1 MNEKYMRF
9 KKLILPTLT
18 VVMIASMIQGCAATS
33 SKGMLNMTDNSK
45 SIELTISEPKSI
57 ENGEDE
63 AFDWVEL
70 GSLDD
75 AETLRSAWDKILGT
89 SGSVG
94 NKQGTLYATPDGKN
108 DNNNTLHVV
117 LHNNAFYKTLSDT
130 SSDTYKKLAEAA
142 TNQYKDLISED
153 TETQMMMGI
162 NGYFNILQDS
172 SDQSYSNPY
181 KTLTR
186 AEVMAALTRATT
198 PVSTNLDSSKEFN
211 AAVGDSKY
219 NKYAESLDKT
229 AFISTKD
236 GSLNSDTYNSN
247 ISRAEAIYMLVNT
260 YYSEEFKNMN
270 VEEAE
275 ANFKFDDAKDAGNLA
290 DKIGVKS
297 GDKMASAK
305 ILKHMLDNS
314 SEGLDTKLYKSLLF
328 AHEMGMVTSETNWNQ
343 SITKAEF
350 IGMITDILSGDSSVE
365 VFDSAAT
372 KSLTMAEF
380 KKKYP
385 AGSKIKGA
393 DGYYTIDGYG
403 DGEVYFYSP
412 DGMYMYSDTPLD
424 DLLEGP
430 SEEAKKADKAYK
442 EGKYPDNVIEHQRA
456 MDKYRK
462 ATKDYIDGKLDHQPS
477 TASGD
482 LNGWATGASV
492 NNLTVRFTTK
502 GYPCVVTDEG
512 YVMYE
517 SMILSD
523 GMCDFTWGVP
533 GGPYKDSAEA
543 LYDWGIENGH
553 PNDFRTG
560 LTYKQLQ
567 KIFGKLDKNSKSI
580 TFKEFINL

>member
-33 SKGMLNMTDNSK
+33 SKGILNMTDNSK

-75 AETLRSAWDKILGT
+75 AETLRSAWDKIFRT

-94 NKQGTLYATPDGKN
+94 NKQGVLYATPDGKN

-117 LHNNAFYKTLSDT
+117 LHNNVFYRTLSDT

-198 PVSTNLDSSKEFN
+198 PVSKNLDSSKEFN

-236 GSLNSDTYNSN
+236 GSLNSDTYNKN

-260 YYSEEFKNMN
+260 YFSEDFKNMN
-270 VEEAE
+270 VAEAE

-290 DKIGVKS
+290 DKLGIKS

-350 IGMITDILSGDSSVE
+350 IGMITDILSGDASINI
-365 VFDSAAT
+365 FDSEDT
-372 KSLTMAEF
+372 PTNNKMTMAEF
-380 KKKYP
+380 AKKYP
-385 AGSKIKGA
+385 VGSKIKGG
-393 DGYYTIDGYG
+393 DGDYTILDYQN
-403 DGEVYFYSP
+403 GEVIFQMP
-412 DGMYMYSDTPLD
+412 NGMYSYSDTPLD
-424 DLLEGP
+424 DLLRGP
-430 SEEAKKADKAYK
+430 SEEEKQALKDYKA
-442 EGKYPDNVIEHQRA
+442 GKYPTADPMQQKSWDSWKKLSKQYFDGDITGQLVPQQVYGGHTGYNN
-456 MDKYRK
+456 Y
-462 ATKDYIDGKLDHQPS
+462 KD
-477 TASGD
+477 
-482 LNGWATGASV
+482 
-492 NNLTVRFTTK
+492 LTVRRTTK
-502 GYPCVVTDEG
+502 GFACVVDKDGNVYYATMLLPDGQTTFRDGVITQSDEAIMKWCDKHHIG
-512 YVMYE
+512 NM
-517 SMILSD
+517 SKDLS
-523 GMCDFTWGVP
+523 
-533 GGPYKDSAEA
+533 
-543 LYDWGIENGH
+543 
-553 PNDFRTG
+553 
-560 LTYKQLQ
+560 YKQLQ
-567 KIFGKLDKNSKSI
+567 SILGKLDKNSKV
-580 TFKEFINL
+580 TTWKQWRTRH

>member
-9 KKLILPTLT
+9 KRLILPTLT

-75 AETLRSAWDKILGT
+75 AETLRSAWDKVLGT

-117 LHNNAFYKTLSDT
+117 LHNNAFYKTISDT

-270 VEEAE
+270 VAEAE

-372 KSLTMAEF
+372 KSMTMAEF

-385 AGSKIKGA
+385 VGSKIKQL
-393 DGYYTIDGYG
+393 DGVYTIEAYDDKY
-403 DGEVYFYSP
+403 VYYLCP
-412 DGMYMYSDTPLD
+412 DGTRGCCDEPFKENPTV
-424 DLLEGP
+424 
-430 SEEAKKADKAYK
+430 SEEQKKADKAYK
-442 EGKYPDNVIEHQRA
+442 EGKYPDNVIEHQQA

-462 ATKDYIDGKLDHQPS
+462 AIKDYIDGKLDHQPS
-477 TASGD
+477 ADKGD
-482 LNGWATGASV
+482 LAGWPTGYRFD
-492 NNLTVRFTTK
+492 NLKVRLTTK

-517 SMILSD
+517 SMILPD
-523 GMCDFTWGVP
+523 GMCIFTNGVEV
-533 GGPYKDSAEA
+533 GPYKDSASE
-543 LYDWGIENGH
+543 LSDWGIENGH
-553 PNDFRTG
+553 PNDFLTG

>member
-1 MNEKYMRF
+1 
-9 KKLILPTLT
+9 
-18 VVMIASMIQGCAATS
+18 
-33 SKGMLNMTDNSK
+33 MLNMTDNSK

-385 AGSKIKGA
+385 VGSKVKCIYGT
-393 DGYYTIDGYG
+393 YTILDYS
-403 DGEVYFYSP
+403 DNEVTYQAP
-412 DGMYMYSDTPLD
+412 DGTYCCSKDTLD
-424 DLLEGP
+424 FPTEKTDEQKQA
-430 SEEAKKADKAYK
+430 EKDYKA
-442 EGKYPDNVIEHQRA
+442 GKYPTDEYYQQRA
-456 MDKYRK
+456 LDKYREVTK
-462 ATKDYIDGKLDHQPS
+462 AYIDGKIDKVPQN
-477 TASGD
+477 TDYDGD
-482 LNGWATGASV
+482 FTGV
-492 NNLTVRFTTK
+492 DYNNIIIRYTTK
-502 GYPCVVTDEG
+502 GYPCIVFEGMVIYDEM
-512 YVMYE
+512 VMPEGRVEFSGSAQPLMKWCDDRGIADYY
-517 SMILSD
+517 SLS
-523 GMCDFTWGVP
+523 
-533 GGPYKDSAEA
+533 
-543 LYDWGIENGH
+543 
-553 PNDFRTG
+553 
-560 LTYKQLQ
+560 YKQLQ
-567 KIFGKLDKNSKSI
+567 QIFGKLDKNSKSM
-580 TFKEFINL
+580 TLKEFYK

>member
-75 AETLRSAWDKILGT
+75 AETLRSAWDKTLGT

-350 IGMITDILSGDSSVE
+350 IGMITDILSGDSSAE

-372 KSLTMAEF
+372 KSMTMAEF

-385 AGSKIKGA
+385 VGSKIKQL
-393 DGYYTIDGYG
+393 DGVYTIEAYDDKY
-403 DGEVYFYSP
+403 VYFLCP
-412 DGMYMYSDTPLD
+412 DGTRGYD
-424 DLLEGP
+424 DEP
-430 SEEAKKADKAYK
+430 FEENPKVSEEQIKADKAYK

-456 MDKYRK
+456 MDKYREVTK
-462 ATKDYIDGKLDHQPS
+462 AYIDGKIDRVPRF
-477 TASGD
+477 TEYYDG
-482 LNGWATGASV
+482 NPTGV
-492 NNLTVRFTTK
+492 DTNNIIIRYTTK
-502 GYPCVVTDEG
+502 GYACIVFEG
-512 YVMYE
+512 MVIYE
-517 SMILSD
+517 EML
-523 GMCDFTWGVP
+523 FP
-533 GGPYKDSAEA
+533 
-543 LYDWGIENGH
+543 NGH
-553 PNDFRTG
+553 VEFTDGVHTCTAQALMKWCDDRG
-560 LTYKQLQ
+560 IADYYSLSYKQLQ
-567 KIFGKLDKNSKSI
+567 QIFGKLDKNSKSL
-580 TFKEFINL
+580 TYKEWSKSDR

>member
-75 AETLRSAWDKILGT
+75 AETLRSAWDKVLGT

-117 LHNNAFYKTLSDT
+117 LHNNAFYRTLSDT

-385 AGSKIKGA
+385 AGSKIKEP
-393 DGYYTIDGYG
+393 DGYLTIMGYDG
-403 DGEVYFYSP
+403 DDVIIKLP
-412 DGMYMYSDTPLD
+412 DGTLGCQTGPLEVLD
-424 DLLEGP
+424 EQQLKECA
-430 SEEAKKADKAYK
+430 EEQKKADKAYK
-442 EGKYPDNVIEHQRA
+442 EGKYPDNEIGHQRA
-456 MDKYRK
+456 MDKYREVTK
-462 ATKDYIDGKLDHQPS
+462 AYIDGKIDKQPKNTDYDNEYS
-477 TASGD
+477 TGIND
-482 LNGWATGASV
+482 DT
-492 NNLTVRFTTK
+492 LTVRRTTK
-502 GYPCVVTDEG
+502 GYACIVFEG
-512 YVMYE
+512 MVIYE
-517 SMILSD
+517 SMVMPDGSFEFTDSNVTGTSQALMKWCDDRGIADYYGLS
-523 GMCDFTWGVP
+523 
-533 GGPYKDSAEA
+533 
-543 LYDWGIENGH
+543 
-553 PNDFRTG
+553 
-560 LTYKQLQ
+560 YKQLQ
-567 KIFGKLDKNSKSI
+567 KIFGKLDKNSKSM
-580 TFKEFINL
+580 TLKEFYK